1 MPTVIFSVI
10 PDVVEGAPGDIVLRT
25 FANRSEVTELISL
38 IPDTEI
44 ILAPAFSNVS
54 IFGAN
59 TRLTSGDEF
68 DIELNMAFT
77 NTSIFGEDTE
87 LTEAPPDAVIL
98 LSSAFINDFMSPE
111 LRISEDSAD
120 IRVDEDGVT
129 ERSYEY
135 FSSAIELTIAPGD
148 EIIRLTAALA
158 DPDSFGAATFIAVDT
173 GGEGEDYDAVAEFN
187 PSGTV
192 PG

>member
-1 MPTVIFSVI
+1 MPTVIFSVT
-10 PDVVEGAPGDIVLRT
+10 PDVVIGAPGDIVLRT

-54 IFGAN
+54 TFGPN
-59 TRLTSGDEF
+59 TRLTTGDEF
-68 DIELNMAFT
+68 DIVLNAAFT
-77 NTSIFGEDTE
+77 NTSTFGPLTE
-87 LTEAPPDAVIL
+87 LSEAPPDAVIL
-98 LSSAFINDFMSPE
+98 LAEAFANVSTFG
-111 LRISEDSAD
+111 AA
-120 IRVDEDGVT
+120 T
-129 ERSYEY
+129 
-135 FSSAIELTIAPGD
+135 ELTVAPAD
-148 EIIRLTAALA
+148 EIIRLAAAFA